1 MQMLFREC
9 AGGIIF
15 CGDKVFLLQNEKG
28 EWVFPKGVIK
38 HGKTSAGVAV
48 DRAQIEAGIDAEIL
62 SAVGET
68 SYEFY
73 SITRNAPVCNRIV
86 WFLMKAET
94 LDYKINEDDKKIKKG
109 GYYNIIE
116 AFDKVTY
123 SQDKSLL
130 NIAYR
135 KLKEL

>member
-1 MQMLFREC
+1 MIFREC

-15 CGDKVFLLQNEKG
+15 HEDKVFLLQNEKG
-28 EWVFPKGVIK
+28 EWVFPKGVIRQ
-38 HGKTSAGVAV
+38 GKSSTAVALE
-48 DRAQIEAGIDAEIL
+48 RAKKEAGLDASML

-86 WFLMKAET
+86 WFLMTAET
-94 LDYKINEDDKKIKKG
+94 ADFTIEKEDGKVLDG
-109 GYYNIIE
+109 GFFNIIE

>member
-1 MQMLFREC
+1 MLFREC

-38 HGKTSAGVAV
+38 HGKTSAGVATE
-48 DRAQIEAGIDAEIL
+48 RAQIEAGINAEIL

-86 WFLMKAET
+86 WFLMKADT
-94 LDYKINEDDKKIKKG
+94 LDYKINEG

>member
-1 MQMLFREC
+1 MLFREC
-9 AGGIIF
+9 AGGIVF
-15 CGDKVFLLQNEKG
+15 NGDKVFLICNEKG
-28 EWVFPKGVIK
+28 EWVFPKGIIK

-48 DRAQIEAGIDAEIL
+48 DRVQAEAGIDAKIL

-68 SYEFY
+68 NYEFY

-86 WFLMKAET
+86 WFLMQASND
-94 LDYKINEDDKKIKKG
+94 DYKINTEDKKILEG
-109 GYYNIIE
+109 GYYNIID

>member
-1 MQMLFREC
+1 MLFREC
-9 AGGIIF
+9 AGGIVF
-15 CGDKVFLLQNEKG
+15 NEDKVFLIRNEKG

-38 HGKTSAGVAV
+38 QGKTSASVAL
-48 DRAQIEAGIDAEIL
+48 DRVKVETGIDAEIL

-68 SYEFY
+68 NYEFY

-86 WFLMKAET
+86 WFLMKAIDDNFKVNDE
-94 LDYKINEDDKKIKKG
+94 DEKIAEG

>member
-1 MQMLFREC
+1 MLFREC
-9 AGGIIF
+9 AGGIVF
-15 CGDKVFLLQNEKG
+15 HGDRVFLLQNEKG
-28 EWVFPKGVIK
+28 EWCFPKGVLK
-38 HGKTSAGVAV
+38 NGNASASVAV
-48 DRAQIEAGIDAEIL
+48 DRAKEEAGIDAEIL

-73 SITRNAPVCNRIV
+73 SITRHAPVCNRII
-86 WFLMKAET
+86 WFLMQTKTDDFAV
-94 LDYKINEDDKKIKKG
+94 NEEMGFKG
-109 GYYNIIE
+109 GGFFNIID

>member
-1 MQMLFREC
+1 MIFREC

-15 CGDKVFLLQNEKG
+15 NGDKVFLLQNEKG
-28 EWVFPKGVIK
+28 EWVFPKGVIR
-38 HGKTSAGVAV
+38 HGKSSTAVAIE
-48 DRAQIEAGIDAEIL
+48 RAQKEAGIEASIL

-86 WFLMKAET
+86 WFLMTAET
-94 LDYKINEDDKKIKKG
+94 TDFTIDPDEKKIQDG
-109 GYYNIIE
+109 GYFNIID

>member
-1 MQMLFREC
+1 MLFREC
-9 AGGIIF
+9 AGGIVF
-15 CGDKVFLLQNEKG
+15 YGDKVFLLKNEKN

-38 HGKTSAGVAV
+38 NGKTSTDVALE
-48 DRAQIEAGIDAEIL
+48 RMKIEAGIDSEIL

-68 SYEFY
+68 NYEFY
-73 SITRNAPVCNRIV
+73 SISRHTPVCNRIV
-86 WFLMKAET
+86 WFLMKANNDKFT
-94 LDYKINEDDKKIKKG
+94 INQELKFQGG
-109 GYYNIIE
+109 GYFNIID

>member
-1 MQMLFREC
+1 MIFREC

-15 CGDKVFLLQNEKG
+15 NEDKVFLLQNEKG
-28 EWVFPKGVIK
+28 EWVFPKGVIRQ
-38 HGKTSAGVAV
+38 GKSSTAVALE
-48 DRAQIEAGIDAEIL
+48 RAKQEAGIDASIL

-86 WFLMKAET
+86 WFLMTADSQEFS
-94 LDYKINEDDKKIKKG
+94 IDKDATQFQDG
-109 GYYNIIE
+109 GFFNIID

>member
-1 MQMLFREC
+1 MIFREC
-9 AGGIIF
+9 AGGIVF
-15 CGDKVFLLQNEKG
+15 YNDKVFLLRNEKG
-28 EWVFPKGVIK
+28 EWVFPKGVIRQ
-38 HGKTSAGVAV
+38 GKSSTAVALERV
-48 DRAQIEAGIDAEIL
+48 KKEAGIDASIL

-94 LDYKINEDDKKIKKG
+94 DEFSIDTESAQFKDGKFF
-109 GYYNIIE
+109 NIIE
-116 AFDKVTY
+116 AFDSVTY

>member
-1 MQMLFREC
+1 MIFREC

-15 CGDKVFLLQNEKG
+15 HGDKVFLLQNEKG
-28 EWVFPKGVIK
+28 EWVFPKGVIR
-38 HGKTSAGVAV
+38 HGKTSTAVALARV
-48 DRAQIEAGIDAEIL
+48 KEESNIDASIL

-86 WFLMKAET
+86 WFLMT
-94 LDYKINEDDKKIKKG
+94 TDTPDFVINKDHTPFQDG
-109 GYYNIIE
+109 GFFSIID

>member
-1 MQMLFREC
+1 MLFREC

-15 CGDKVFLLQNEKG
+15 CEDKVFLLKNEKS

-38 HGKTSAGVAV
+38 SGKSSTDVASE
-48 DRAQIEAGIDAEIL
+48 RALVEAGIKAEIL

-73 SITRNAPVCNRIV
+73 SISRHAPVCNRIV
-86 WFLMKAET
+86 WFLMKTESDKFK
-94 LDYKINEDDKKIKKG
+94 LNEEMNFQNG
-109 GYYNIIE
+109 GFFNIIE

>member
-1 MQMLFREC
+1 MIFREC

-15 CGDKVFLLQNEKG
+15 NQDKVFLLKNEKG
-28 EWVFPKGVIK
+28 EWVFPKGIIRQ
-38 HGKTSAGVAV
+38 GKSSTVVALERV
-48 DRAQIEAGIDAEIL
+48 KSEAGIDATIV

-86 WFLMKAET
+86 WFLMT
-94 LDYKINEDDKKIKKG
+94 TEDQSFEIDKEGAKFQDG
-109 GYYNIIE
+109 GFFNIID

-135 KLKEL
+135 KLKEI

>member
-1 MQMLFREC
+1 MLFREC
-9 AGGIIF
+9 AGGIVF
-15 CGDKVFLLQNEKG
+15 NDDKVFLIRNEKG

-38 HGKTSAGVAV
+38 QGKTSAGVAL
-48 DRAQIEAGIDAEIL
+48 DRVKIEAGIDAEIL

-68 SYEFY
+68 NYEFY

-86 WFLMKAET
+86 WFLMKANGDEF
-94 LDYKINEDDKKIKKG
+94 KINEEDGKIVEG
-109 GYYNIIE
+109 GYYNIID

>member
-1 MQMLFREC
+1 MLFREC
-9 AGGIIF
+9 SGGIVF
-15 CGDKVFLLQNEKG
+15 CGDKVFLLRNEKG

-38 HGKTSAGVAV
+38 HGNTSAGVAV
-48 DRAQIEAGIDAEIL
+48 ERVKNEAGIEAEIL

-68 SYEFY
+68 NYEFY

-86 WFLMKAET
+86 WFLMKTET
-94 LDYKINEDDKKIKKG
+94 LDFTINKEDDKISDG
-109 GYYNIIE
+109 GFYNIID

>member
-1 MQMLFREC
+1 MLFREC
-9 AGGIIF
+9 AGGIVF
-15 CGDKVFLLQNEKG
+15 NGDKVFLICNEKG
-28 EWVFPKGVIK
+28 EWVFPKGIIK

-48 DRAQIEAGIDAEIL
+48 DRVQAEAGIDAKIL

-68 SYEFY
+68 NYEFY

-86 WFLMKAET
+86 WFLMQANND
-94 LDYKINEDDKKIKKG
+94 DYKINTEDKKILEG
-109 GYYNIIE
+109 GYYNIID

>member
-1 MQMLFREC
+1 MIFREC
-9 AGGIIF
+9 AGGIVF
-15 CGDKVFLLQNEKG
+15 NDDKVFLLQNEKG
-28 EWVFPKGVIK
+28 EWGFPKGIIRQ
-38 HGKTSAGVAV
+38 GKSSTAVALERV
-48 DRAQIEAGIDAEIL
+48 KTEAGIDASII

-73 SITRNAPVCNRIV
+73 SVTRNMPVCNRIV
-86 WFLMKAET
+86 WFLMTTDDVDFTISK
-94 LDYKINEDDKKIKKG
+94 EDKFQDG
-109 GYYNIIE
+109 GFFNIID

>member
-1 MQMLFREC
+1 MLFREC

-15 CGDKVFLLQNEKG
+15 HGDKVFLLQNEKG
-28 EWVFPKGVIK
+28 EWCFPKGVLK
-38 HGKTSAGVAV
+38 NGNASATVAV
-48 DRAQIEAGIDAEIL
+48 TRAKEEAGINADIL

-73 SITRNAPVCNRIV
+73 SLTRHAPVCNRII
-86 WFLMKAET
+86 WFLMQSDSENFKV
-94 LDYKINEDDKKIKKG
+94 NDDLGFKDG
-109 GYYNIIE
+109 GYYNIID

>member
-1 MQMLFREC
+1 MIFREC
-9 AGGIIF
+9 AGGIVF
-15 CGDKVFLLQNEKG
+15 HEDKVFLLQNEKG
-28 EWVFPKGVIK
+28 EWVFPKGVIRQ
-38 HGKTSAGVAV
+38 GKSSTAVALERV
-48 DRAQIEAGIDAEIL
+48 KKEAGIDASII

-73 SITRNAPVCNRIV
+73 SVTRNTPVCNRIV
-86 WFLMKAET
+86 WFLMTSDTVDFTISAE
-94 LDYKINEDDKKIKKG
+94 DKFRDG
-109 GYYNIIE
+109 GFFNIID

>member
-1 MQMLFREC
+1 MIFREC
-9 AGGIIF
+9 AGGIVF
-15 CGDKVFLLQNEKG
+15 NGDKVFLLQNEKG
-28 EWVFPKGVIK
+28 EWVFPKGVIR
-38 HGKTSAGVAV
+38 HGKTSTAVALARV
-48 DRAQIEAGIDAEIL
+48 KEESAIDASIL

-86 WFLMKAET
+86 WFLMTTDNA
-94 LDYKINEDDKKIKKG
+94 DFVINKDHTPFQDG
-109 GYYNIIE
+109 GFFNIID

>member
-1 MQMLFREC
+1 MIFREC

-15 CGDKVFLLQNEKG
+15 HDDKVFLLQNEKG
-28 EWVFPKGVIK
+28 EWVFPKGVIRQ
-38 HGKTSAGVAV
+38 GKSSTKVALE
-48 DRAQIEAGIDAEIL
+48 RAKKEAGIDASIL

-86 WFLMKAET
+86 WFLMTAENGEF
-94 LDYKINEDDKKIKKG
+94 KIDEEAQFKDG
-109 GYYNIIE
+109 GFFNIID

-135 KLKEL
+135 KLKEM

>member
-1 MQMLFREC
+1 MIFREC

-15 CGDKVFLLQNEKG
+15 NDDKVFLLQNEKG
-28 EWVFPKGVIK
+28 EWVFPKGVIR
-38 HGKTSAGVAV
+38 HGKSSTAVALERV
-48 DRAQIEAGIDAEIL
+48 KKEAGIDASIL

-73 SITRNAPVCNRIV
+73 SITRHAPVCNRIV
-86 WFLMKAET
+86 WFLMT
-94 LDYKINEDDKKIKKG
+94 TGSSDFDISEDDNVLDG
-109 GYYNIIE
+109 GFFNIID

>member
-1 MQMLFREC
+1 MIFREC

-15 CGDKVFLLQNEKG
+15 NGDKVFLLQNEKG
-28 EWVFPKGVIK
+28 EWVFPKGVIR
-38 HGKTSAGVAV
+38 HGNSSTAVAIE
-48 DRAQIEAGIDAEIL
+48 RAKKEAGIDASIL

-86 WFLMKAET
+86 WFLMTADTTDFTIDPE
-94 LDYKINEDDKKIKKG
+94 EKKIQDG
-109 GYYNIIE
+109 GYFNIID

>member
-1 MQMLFREC
+1 MIFREC

-15 CGDKVFLLQNEKG
+15 NGDKVFLLQNEKG
-28 EWVFPKGVIK
+28 EWVFPKGVIR
-38 HGKTSAGVAV
+38 HGKSSTAVAIE
-48 DRAQIEAGIDAEIL
+48 RAQKEAGINASIL

-86 WFLMKAET
+86 WFLMTAET
-94 LDYKINEDDKKIKKG
+94 TDFTIDPEEKKI
-109 GYYNIIE
+109 ID

-130 NIAYR
+130 NIVYR